1 MRTFKIGKDIHN
13 DIVVNDDFAS
23 RYHCQI
29 MQDDR
34 GCCSI
39 ADLGSTNG
47 TFVNGMQVHGQM
59 SLRSTDV
66 VRVGN
71 TTLTWQNYM
80 QQPIREPDGSTSGGG
95 GRNPGNGGSPFGIT
109 SLCCGAASLIFVWII
124 GIFTI
129 IPSICAIIFGA
140 ISIKRREPL
149 KGMGIAGLVSGTL
162 VTVFLLIAFII
173 AIVYAN
179 AIIAALSF

>member
-1 MRTFKIGKDIHN
+1 MRTFKIGKDVHN
-13 DIVVNDDFAS
+13 DIVVNDDYAS

-80 QQPIREPDGSTSGGG
+80 QQPIREPDGRTSGGG
-95 GRNPGNGGSPFGIT
+95 RSTGNGGSPFGIT
-109 SLCCGAASLIFVWII
+109 SLSCGAASLIFMWII
-124 GIFTI
+124 GIFAA

-140 ISIKRREPL
+140 LSIKRGEPL
-149 KGMGIAGLVSGTL
+149 KGMGIAGLVCGTL
-162 VTVFLLIAFII
+162 VTVFLLIALII

-179 AIIAALSF
+179 AIISALSF

>member
-1 MRTFKIGKDIHN
+1 MRTFKVGTDIHN
-13 DIVVNDDFAS
+13 DIVVSDQYAS
-23 RYHCQI
+23 HFHCQI

-39 ADLGSTNG
+39 ADIGSTNG
-47 TFVNGMQVHGQM
+47 TFVNGIRVHGQM
-59 SLRSTDV
+59 PLRSTDV

-71 TTLTWQNYM
+71 STLTWQNYM
-80 QQPIREPDGSTSGGG
+80 QQPIREPDGRTTGG
-95 GRNPGNGGSPFGIT
+95 GRSSNGGGSPFGIT
-109 SLCCGAASLIFVWII
+109 SLSCGAASLIFVWII

-140 ISIKRREPL
+140 ISIKRGEPL

-162 VTVFLLIAFII
+162 VTLFLLIAFII

-179 AIIAALSF
+179 AIISALSF